1 MFGNKSQSIKTLGKT
16 VESFQTMIGEATE
29 IHGRLVASESLRIDG
44 KVVGNVETSQDG
56 VVSIAVGKNGIVQGD
71 IYAYRV
77 IIAGRVEG
85 NVYCTERVELHNGAI
100 VHGDVT
106 YGQIGIEPGAR
117 LNGLMI
123 SRSKDLDSGPQDSN
137 QVFKKNWEKNYCR
150 LVPCIRYIYTT
161 CAYSRFFQK

>member
-1 MFGNKSQSIKTLGKT
+1 MFGNKPQSIKTLGRT

-44 KVVGNVETSQDG
+44 KVIGNVETSQDG
-56 VVSIAVGKNGIVQGD
+56 VVSIAVGKNGLVQGD

-137 QVFKKNWEKNYCR
+137 QVFKKNWEKNYFR
-150 LVPCIRYIYTT
+150 LVSSFKCTYKA
-161 CAYSRFFQK
+161 CAYCQFFQK

>member
-16 VESFQTMIGEATE
+16 IESFQTMIGEATE

-123 SRSKDLDSGPQDSN
+123 SRSKDLDSGPQDSS
-137 QVFKKNWEKNYCR
+137 QVFKKNWEK
-150 LVPCIRYIYTT
+150 IT
-161 CAYSRFFQK
+161 SG

>member
-1 MFGNKSQSIKTLGKT
+1 
-16 VESFQTMIGEATE
+16 
-29 IHGRLVASESLRIDG
+29 
-44 KVVGNVETSQDG
+44 VETSQDG

-137 QVFKKNWEKNYCR
+137 QVFKKNWEK
-150 LVPCIRYIYTT
+150 IT
-161 CAYSRFFQK
+161 AG

>member
-1 MFGNKSQSIKTLGKT
+1 MFGKKSQSIKTLGKT

-137 QVFKKNWEKNYCR
+137 QVFKKNWEK
-150 LVPCIRYIYTT
+150 IT
-161 CAYSRFFQK
+161 AS

>member
-1 MFGNKSQSIKTLGKT
+1 L
-16 VESFQTMIGEATE
+16 
-29 IHGRLVASESLRIDG
+29 
-44 KVVGNVETSQDG
+44 
-56 VVSIAVGKNGIVQGD
+56 VQGD

-85 NVYCTERVELHNGAI
+85 NVYCTERVELHNGSV

-123 SRSKDLDSGPQDSN
+123 SRSKDLDTQDSS
-137 QVFKKNWEKNYCR
+137 QVFKKNWEK
-150 LVPCIRYIYTT
+150 ITST
-161 CAYSRFFQK
+161 